1 VKLNNQIK
9 GFLDE
14 KKHLKNE
21 IAEKDSK
28 LHLLEIE
35 NDHINDK
42 LERFKKNADR
52 LNRKLTQQKL
62 ENLHI
67 RCDTQTQTHFDYT
80 DADKSISHMPS
91 LQ

>member
-1 VKLNNQIK
+1 MKLNTQIK
-9 GFLDE
+9 RFLDE

-42 LERFKKNADR
+42 VERFKKNADR
-52 LNRKLTQQKL
+52 LNRKLTQNKL

-67 RCDTQTQTHFDYT
+67 RCDSQTQTHFDHT
-80 DADKSISHMPS
+80 DADKSISQLPS